1 MAAASAQP
9 SATEP
14 GQVEEITPL
23 CDLVSQQAGLSSIF
37 LLKVV
42 KSEMVEYSYQWG
54 GKTIQNKKVV
64 CLLQSTR
71 ADQYC
76 LGVAKLTKKDEP
88 ELNKLQRK
96 FATGTTWKFKTVKL
110 LDDKQAWIH
119 TSCRITIDIRKSH
132 VVSVLQSP
140 HFPLAPEPTCNIA
153 DVLQLK
159 HVQRFDLMAVPK
171 EILDERSTSTG
182 KVVFDVRLVDGSK
195 NANDEYSSLPL
206 TVFLKQGSEAT
217 EFKLSVGTEPRL
229 FMCLQGSAEK
239 DGKVKIATVKD
250 TTWLQR
256 GAGEKYDAMV
266 ASVATICGSSACADV
281 QELPLFVAAAADY
294 QDGPGTLTA
303 CGILDKLNAKA
314 LLGDAAQHLYQL
326 NHVYVPPPHAHDD
339 IRGQFG
345 FFWQAKVWDF
355 SKSITLGFKRKAMF
369 QLAGLDPKVATD
381 EEYEAKVQTQE
392 LTHPIL
398 SSLRVLVA
406 RKKPKQA
413 DATELDASQNVSQ
426 TDGLPPVEISAVVV
440 EGEEQSYEDCPNQSV
455 KALMQFFPEAS
466 DRLAAV
472 PLHQLKQSPFYNM
485 TADGSP
491 IDKVVALVETSQQ
504 TMGKQLP
511 NGYRLETDLIQDATH
526 PDHPEKYRMVALCTI
541 ESAPCFTIPASRR
554 GKQNMALAIVS
565 KVAPPSKPGHS
576 ADLYIDAMQLVPSD
590 PAEAIAMMKS
600 MQSCFSKKDAPPPAA
615 GEAQSPFEQRKCRR
629 LNRYPT
635 MPE

>member
-1 MAAASAQP
+1 MAAASARP

-76 LGVAKLTKKDEP
+76 LGVAKLIKKDEP

-119 TSCRITIDIRKSH
+119 TSCRITIDIRKSR

-206 TVFLKQGSEAT
+206 TVFLKQGSEAA

-239 DGKVKIATVKD
+239 DGKVKID
-250 TTWLQR
+250 GQ
-256 GAGEKYDAMV
+256 GYHMV
-266 ASVATICGSSACADV
+266 AARRGREVRCDGRIRCDHLRFFGVRGCPGITAICGGRRGLSGW
-281 QELPLFVAAAADY
+281 PR
-294 QDGPGTLTA
+294 
-303 CGILDKLNAKA
+303 
-314 LLGDAAQHLYQL
+314 
-326 NHVYVPPPHAHDD
+326 HAHCL
-339 IRGQFG
+339 
-345 FFWQAKVWDF
+345 W
-355 SKSITLGFKRKAMF
+355 
-369 QLAGLDPKVATD
+369 
-381 EEYEAKVQTQE
+381 
-392 LTHPIL
+392 HP
-398 SSLRVLVA
+398 
-406 RKKPKQA
+406 
-413 DATELDASQNVSQ
+413 
-426 TDGLPPVEISAVVV
+426 G
-440 EGEEQSYEDCPNQSV
+440 
-455 KALMQFFPEAS
+455 
-466 DRLAAV
+466 
-472 PLHQLKQSPFYNM
+472 
-485 TADGSP
+485 
-491 IDKVVALVETSQQ
+491 
-504 TMGKQLP
+504 
-511 NGYRLETDLIQDATH
+511 
-526 PDHPEKYRMVALCTI
+526 
-541 ESAPCFTIPASRR
+541 
-554 GKQNMALAIVS
+554 
-565 KVAPPSKPGHS
+565 
-576 ADLYIDAMQLVPSD
+576 
-590 PAEAIAMMKS
+590 
-600 MQSCFSKKDAPPPAA
+600 
-615 GEAQSPFEQRKCRR
+615 
-629 LNRYPT
+629 
-635 MPE
+635 